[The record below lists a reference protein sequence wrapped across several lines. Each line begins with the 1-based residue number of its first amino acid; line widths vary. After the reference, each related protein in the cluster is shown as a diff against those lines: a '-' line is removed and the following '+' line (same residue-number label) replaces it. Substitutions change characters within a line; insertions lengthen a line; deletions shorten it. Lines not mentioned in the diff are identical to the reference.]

1 MTKGTTLFPVVSN
14 RRPCHLHLHQIELI
28 CSSWTFLFKGQGHKT
43 PNENG
48 NNSNLV
54 VVQFVIA
61 EKFLLAC
68 MIPFHLIN
76 DSKEMQVPTYL
87 FSRPPSGFF
96 TFH

>member
-14 RRPCHLHLHQIELI
+14 RRPCHLHQIELI
-28 CSSWTFLFKGQGHKT
+28 CSSWTFIFKGQGHKT

-61 EKFLLAC
+61 EKFLLVC

-87 FSRPPSGFF
+87 FFKTSFWF
-96 TFH
+96 LTLH